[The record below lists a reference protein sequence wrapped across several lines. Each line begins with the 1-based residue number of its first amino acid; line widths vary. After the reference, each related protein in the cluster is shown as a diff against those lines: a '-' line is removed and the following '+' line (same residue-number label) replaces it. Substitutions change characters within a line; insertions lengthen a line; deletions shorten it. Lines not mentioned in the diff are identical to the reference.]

1 LLPIVEKAALK
12 KVKKKKKKETAAKVR
27 DENVERKIDRRKRE
41 RERERE
47 REPTP
52 PLSCLGRELPR
63 RMVFSRSFNNQSKK
77 NQWSVIIVP

>member
-1 LLPIVEKAALK
+1 M
-12 KVKKKKKKETAAKVR
+12 R

-41 RERERE
+41 RARE
-47 REPTP
+47 EPTP